1 MEVSGQ
7 RGSIWRKWDLHVH
20 VPHTRL
26 NNQYAK
32 VDGEVDLDRF
42 CRVIHESTVS
52 AIGLT
57 DYFSLEGFFKVRDRY
72 TELLDEGKLAGEPTV
87 LFPNLELRLPESVN
101 TSAELVDFHLIF
113 PPSLRQEDA
122 EEFLADLKTEITDD
136 KGKPVSCSNL
146 AEDQFLTA
154 TVTRSAIR
162 EAIDGTFGRDADRFD
177 HVILIAPVNGNG
189 VRADIGNHRK
199 RLISDE
205 IDKFSDGFFG
215 NQSSLDHFLSDQ
227 RYDYPDQ
234 SSAPKPVFAGSDCHS
249 FDELETYLGKEVR
262 GTSNDKNITWI
273 KAELTFAGL
282 QQAFIEPAERVRM
295 QSAEPDRKDP
305 YMYISSVQFEG
316 TNAFPDE
323 ILFNPNLNAIIG
335 SRSSGK
341 SALLAHIA
349 HAVDADYAEK
359 QQVASGIAEAD
370 LGPAAGYLWSRMGD
384 LRCTVTWGN
393 GIAKEGKVIYI
404 PQNSLFSISTRP
416 KEITNRIKPAVFH
429 ANPELHGTYTGA
441 LENMKTINSRISG
454 LIDDWFDIDILESD
468 FAQQL
473 KELGDKKAVK
483 ALIAELEDE
492 VTAIQK
498 ESNLTEEESEEYDS
512 LAQILSGHESAKR
525 ESSEAQQKLAK
536 YVAIKEEEVHPSELV
551 SVEIDATP
559 ESGLMP
565 ETTRDE
571 YDTLLHNIKRDALAR
586 VSQFVV
592 DAWRMS
598 SQNMSEADT
607 SIRELHLEN
616 ADLISKH
623 NKAQGLALP
632 LERLDKQRDILR
644 RIETVEAE
652 LASKGANKLRVAN
665 SISDLIGERAE
676 TAHELVQ
683 HFNASAEGFDGINF
697 VAEIGM
703 VPEYLQTLARDFN
716 RQSESPYMTPDRQS
730 VDLDFVRRNCS
741 QFLTDLASGKQR
753 LKKSGTPKQIAHLL
767 LEATEEIRFVAEMDE
782 DRIGGFERSSMT
794 PGKQAL
800 FALRLILGESDDA
813 WPLLLDQPEDDL
825 DSRSIYDVIVEELKV
840 RKRERQIIMV
850 THDANLV
857 IGADAEAVVVANRH
871 GSDHPNA
878 NGQTFD
884 YLTGALEN
892 SHRRNTEACALDR
905 AGIREH
911 ACDILDGGEDAFQKR
926 KRKYKI

>member
-1 MEVSGQ
+1 MAVSGQ

-20 VPHTRL
+20 VPDTRL
-26 NNQYAK
+26 NNQYDK

-42 CRVIHESTVS
+42 CRVIHESSVS

-57 DYFSLEGFFKVRDRY
+57 DYFSLDGFFKVRHHY
-72 TELLDEGKLAGEPTV
+72 KELLDNGILTGTPTV

-113 PPSLRQEDA
+113 PPALEQEVA
-122 EEFLADLKTEITDD
+122 HEFLTNLKTEITDD
-136 KGKPVSCSNL
+136 KGKHVSCSNL
-146 AEDQFLTA
+146 VENQFRTA
-154 TVTRSAIR
+154 TVSRTAIR
-162 EAIDGTFGRDADRFD
+162 DAIVETYGRNADQFD
-177 HVILIAPVNGNG
+177 HVIRIAPINGNG

-205 IDKFSDGFFG
+205 IDKSSDGFFG
-215 NQSSLDHFLSDQ
+215 NQTSLEHFLSDR
-227 RYDYPDQ
+227 RYDYHDQ
-234 SSAPKPVFAGSDCHS
+234 SSAAKPVFAGSDCHS
-249 FDELETYLGKEVR
+249 FHDLETYLGKEVR
-262 GTSNDKNITWI
+262 GTSNDKNVTWI
-273 KAELTFAGL
+273 KADLTFAGL

-295 QSAEPDRKDP
+295 QSDEPDRKDS

-316 TNAFPDE
+316 TDDFPKE
-323 ILFNPNLNAIIG
+323 IFFNPNLNAIIG

-349 HAVDADYAEK
+349 HAVDADYAKE

-370 LGPAAGYLWSRMGD
+370 LGPAAGYLWSQMGD
-384 LRCTVTWGN
+384 LRCSVNWGN

-404 PQNSLFSISTRP
+404 PQNSLFSISNRP
-416 KEITNRIKPAVFH
+416 KEITNRIKPAVFR
-429 ANPELHGTYTGA
+429 ANPGLQEIYASAIEHMNA
-441 LENMKTINSRISG
+441 INSRISS
-454 LIDDWFDIDILESD
+454 LIDNWFDLELSESGLTE
-468 FAQQL
+468 QL
-473 KELGDKKAVK
+473 KELGDKVAVQ
-483 ALIAELEDE
+483 ALITELEDE
-492 VTAIQK
+492 VSAIQK
-498 ESNLTEEESEEYDS
+498 ESDLSEQEAHENDLLTQA
-512 LAQILSGHESAKR
+512 LTAHENAKR
-525 ESSEAQQKLAK
+525 EANEAQQKLAK
-536 YVAIKEEEVHPSELV
+536 YVETEEEKIHTSELV
-551 SVEIDATP
+551 SVEIVAAP
-559 ESGLMP
+559 ESSLIPDSM
-565 ETTRDE
+565 RDE
-571 YDTLLHNIKRDALAR
+571 YDYLLRSIKQDALAR
-586 VSQFVV
+586 VSQFVADSWQV
-592 DAWRMS
+592 LS
-598 SQNMSEADT
+598 TNVIEADT
-607 SIRELHLEN
+607 SIRELNLEN

-632 LERLDKQRDILR
+632 LERLEKQREILR
-644 RIETVEAE
+644 TIETVEAE
-652 LASKGANKLRVAN
+652 LASKEKNRFEVAD
-665 SISDLIGERAE
+665 SISDLISERAY
-676 TAHELVQ
+676 AAQELVRR
-683 HFNASAEGFDGINF
+683 FDESAEGFDGISF

-703 VPEYLQTLARDFN
+703 VPEYLQTLVRDFN
-716 RQSESPYMTPDRQS
+716 RQSESLYMTPDRQS
-730 VDLDFVRRNCS
+730 VHLDFIRSNCS
-741 QFLTDLASGKQR
+741 QFLIDLASGKQR
-753 LKKSGTPKQIAHLL
+753 LKKSVTPKQIAHLL
-767 LEATEEIRFVAEMDE
+767 LEATEEIRFVAEMDA

-825 DSRSIYDVIVEELKV
+825 DSRSIYDIIVEEIKV

-878 NGQTFD
+878 NEQTFD

-892 SHRRNTEACALDR
+892 SYRRNTETCSLDR